1 MISIPIP
8 KWLFELFVGKKR
20 IEELEN
26 RAEFNGKANF
36 SRQSSVLP
44 FVDVEVSVSVEK
56 ALKDRDLP

>member
-1 MISIPIP
+1 MTRSDLVDLTLHIH
-8 KWLFELFVGKKR
+8 
-20 IEELEN
+20 
-26 RAEFNGKANF
+26 AEFNGKANF